1 MRRVLKWVAVIVVVL
16 LALPVLAVGLVLALG
31 NTDFGRH
38 TIEREAG
45 DLTGGMVRIAGLSG
59 RFPDLLR
66 IGEIT
71 VSDAKGPYATVSDAV
86 LDWSPLQLLYK
97 TARIDLLQARRVDFT
112 RLPESEGGKTS
123 SNGPVRL
130 PVRINLDRLQ
140 VDKAIIGQQV
150 VGTAATLAIDGSA
163 KVDSLTQG
171 TARLAVTRVDS
182 PGHYV
187 IDGNLTPDNARA
199 TAEVDEP
206 AKGLISSIAGLPD
219 LGAISAKASIDGPM
233 NRLVSNLAVTA
244 GQLTAS
250 SSGTVDVTRHTAD
263 LAIKANAPAMAPAAG
278 VSWQSVLVDMTVR
291 GPFTKPDA
299 KGTVRIDGLQ
309 AAGGR
314 IGALNAD
321 VAGNSG
327 QVDLHA
333 VVSDLHIPGPKPD
346 IFAAA
351 PVALDASARLDAP
364 DRPVTF
370 KLQHPLLSV
379 DGSAKTAG
387 QQQVQAHVV
396 VPDLAPLAA
405 AGGVDLSGSADLNAL
420 ASMQGDNAD
429 ASIQGTVAITGGMAP
444 LPGLIG
450 DDGRIDIAATRRG
463 QDLTLSHLTLNGKTL
478 TVSAHGGLT
487 GDTLQAGWDVA
498 LSDLSAVRQD
508 LSGMAHVTG
517 DASGT
522 LKDIAVKTDIDA
534 DLAAKGYSTGQIN
547 AHIAATGL
555 PSAPHASIDANGTLL
570 DAPLTVALTASEQ
583 NGAVH
588 ADIEQL
594 SWKSLQAKGNLD
606 LTPPA
611 VIPAGKLHLEF
622 ARLADLQPLLG
633 RPIAGKVVADLD
645 ATQQVANVTANVTD
659 LAMPGTAALTKAV
672 LTASVT
678 DPTSNPTIDA
688 TLTANGI
695 SAGSAKGI
703 ASKVTAK
710 GPLDALALVV
720 TANAPDIGG
729 GLAALQ
735 TAGVLNANAKTL
747 ALTRM
752 EASWKDQPLRLLAP
766 AKFDFGNG
774 VAMDRVHLGFRQAE
788 LTVAGKAGQTLD
800 LTATLRNLPA
810 DIGTIV
816 DPAYAA
822 DGTIAAEARIT
833 GTSARPEGT
842 IRLTAD
848 GVRGRQ
854 GAARALPPAN
864 LAANVTLQGTSAR
877 IDTRLVAGQSH
888 VTITGT
894 APLSSSGAL
903 NLNTDARV
911 DLAMTDPILTAEGRR
926 ARGLVTVN
934 AAISGT
940 NSAPRVRGTARLTGG
955 DVADYTLGAHI
966 SDLTATVQAS
976 GDTIRLVDLS
986 GKAGPGT
993 VGGSGSIGLGG
1004 EMPVDLR
1011 FTAANA
1017 RPLASDLMTALIDAD
1032 LTVQGQ
1038 MKGDLVAAGT
1048 LKILHADIRI
1058 PDEMPPSVAV
1068 LPVREAGAP
1077 PSAPA
1082 PPKTEA
1088 KPSNI
1093 ALNLTINA
1101 PQQIFVRGRGLDAEL
1116 GGTIHITGTA
1126 AKPLPSG
1133 GFEMRQGTMNLVG
1146 STLTFTEGRVDF
1158 SGGGIAD
1165 PSIHFVATSTNATMT
1180 TTLTVSGSAKDPKIT
1195 LSSVPEMPQDQ
1206 ILAQLLFN
1214 TDTSKLSPLQLA
1226 SIASALAT
1234 LSGAGGGFNPLGS
1247 VRSALGLD
1255 RLSVGTNAQGQAQ
1268 VEAGRYVARGVYVG
1282 ARQSASGTGTQAVV
1296 QIDLAKG
1303 LKFESTAGSNSTAS
1317 AQGSAS
1323 SADSASVGLTYQFEY

>member
-1 MRRVLKWVAVIVVVL
+1 MRRVLKWIGLIVVVL
-16 LALPVLAVGLVLALG
+16 LALPVLAVALVLVVA
-31 NTDFGRH
+31 NTEFGRH
-38 TIEREAG
+38 TIEHEAG

-59 RFPDLLR
+59 RFPDALR

-86 LDWSPLQLLYK
+86 LDWSPMQLLHK
-97 TARIDLLQARRVDFT
+97 TARIDLLQARQVDFK
-112 RLPESEGGKTS
+112 RLPESEGGGTS
-123 SNGPVRL
+123 SSGPVRL
-130 PVRINLDRLQ
+130 PLRIDLERLH
-140 VDKAIIGQQV
+140 VDNAVVEAPV
-150 VGTAATLAIDGSA
+150 VGTAATLAVDGAA
-163 KVDSLTQG
+163 KVDSLSQG
-171 TARLAVTRVDS
+171 AARLAVTRVDS

-187 IDGNLTPDNARA
+187 IDGALTPENVKA
-199 TAEVDEP
+199 TAEIDEP

-219 LGAISAKASIDGPM
+219 LGAISAKAAVDGPM
-233 NRLVSNLAVTA
+233 NRLASNLAISA

-250 SSGTVDVTRHTAD
+250 SSGTVDVDHQTAD
-263 LAIKANAPAMAPAAG
+263 LTVKANAPAMAPAEG

-299 KGTVRIDGLQ
+299 KGTVRIDGLE
-309 AAGGR
+309 AAGAR

-321 VAGNSG
+321 VAGNAG

-351 PVALDASARLDAP
+351 PVALDASARLDAA

-370 KLQHPLLSV
+370 KLQHPLVNV

-387 QQQVQAHVV
+387 QQQVQAHLVL
-396 VPDLAPLAA
+396 PDLAPLAA
-405 AGGVDLSGSADLNAL
+405 AGGVDLAGSADLNAQ
-420 ASMQGDNAD
+420 ASVQGDDAD
-429 ASIQGTVAITGGMAP
+429 ATIQGKVAISGGMAP
-444 LPGLIG
+444 VPGLVG
-450 DDGRIDIAATRRG
+450 DDGRIDVAATKRG
-463 QDLTLSHLTLNGKTL
+463 QDLTLSHLTLNGKTM
-478 TVSAHGGLT
+478 TVAAQGGLS
-487 GDTLQAGWDVA
+487 GENIKAGWDVA
-498 LSDLSAVRQD
+498 LSDLAAVRPD
-508 LSGMAHVTG
+508 LTG
-517 DASGT
+517 TVHTTGEASGT

-534 DLAAKGYSTGQIN
+534 NVGTQGYSSGQVK
-547 AHIAATGL
+547 AHIEATGL
-555 PSAPHASIDANGTLL
+555 PSAPHATINANGTLL
-570 DAPLTVALTASEQ
+570 DAPLTVALTANEQ
-583 NGAVH
+583 DGAVH
-588 ADIEQL
+588 ADIQQIA
-594 SWKSLQAKGNLD
+594 WKSLQAAGNLD

-633 RPIAGKVVADLD
+633 RPIAGKVVANLD
-645 ATQQVANVTANVTD
+645 ATEQVANLTAGVTD
-659 LAMPGTAALTKAV
+659 LALPGTAALAKAA

-678 DPTSNPTIDA
+678 DPASHPNIDA
-688 TLTANGI
+688 TLTADGI

-710 GPLDALALVV
+710 GPLDALALAV
-720 TANAPDIGG
+720 TANGADVGG
-729 GLAALQ
+729 GPVAVQ
-735 TAGVLNANAKTL
+735 TAGVLDANAKTL
-747 ALTRM
+747 ALNRM
-752 EASWKDQPLRLLAP
+752 EGSWKGQPLRLLAP
-766 AKFDFGNG
+766 AKFDFSNG
-774 VAMDRVHLGFRQAE
+774 VAMDRVRLGFRQAE

-800 LTATLRNLPA
+800 VTATLRNLPA

-822 DGTIAAEARIT
+822 DGTIAADAHIT

-842 IRLTAD
+842 IKLTAD
-848 GVRGRQ
+848 GVKGRQ
-854 GAARALPPAN
+854 GAAAALPPAN
-864 LAANVTLQGTSAR
+864 LVANVTLQGTSAR
-877 IDTRLVAGQSH
+877 VDTRLVAGQSH

-903 NLNTDARV
+903 DLKTDVRV

-934 AAISGT
+934 ATISGAA
-940 NSAPRVRGTARLTGG
+940 SAPRVQGTAKLTNG
-955 DVADYTLGAHI
+955 DVADYTLGAHV
-966 SDLTATVQAS
+966 SDLTAVVEAS
-976 GDTIRLVDLS
+976 GDTIRLVNLS

-993 VGGSGSIGLGG
+993 LGGSGSIGLGG

-1017 RPLASDLMTALIDAD
+1017 RPLSSDLMTALIDAD
-1032 LTVQGQ
+1032 LRLQGQ
-1038 MKGDLVAAGT
+1038 VKGDLLASGT

-1058 PDEMPPSVAV
+1058 PDKMPPSVAV
-1068 LPVREAGAP
+1068 LPVRDAGAP
-1077 PSAPA
+1077 PTPPA
-1082 PPKTEA
+1082 PPETEA

-1093 ALNLTINA
+1093 ALNLTIDA
-1101 PQQIFVRGRGLDAEL
+1101 PQQIFIRGRGLDAEM
-1116 GGTIHITGTA
+1116 GGTIHIKGTA
-1126 AKPLPSG
+1126 AKPLPDG
-1133 GFEMRQGTMNLVG
+1133 GFQMRQGAMSLVG

-1158 SGGGIAD
+1158 SGGGIAN

-1180 TTLTVSGSAKDPKIT
+1180 ATLTIDGSAKDPKIT
-1195 LSSVPEMPQDQ
+1195 LSSVPDMPQDE

-1214 TDTSKLSPLQLA
+1214 TSTSKLSPLQLA

-1255 RLSVGTNAQGQAQ
+1255 RLSVGTNSQGQTQ
-1268 VEAGRYVARGVYVG
+1268 VEGGRYVARGVYVG
-1282 ARQSASGTGTQAVV
+1282 ARQAASGSGTQAVV

-1303 LKFESTAGSNSTAS
+1303 LKFESTAGSGSTAS
-1317 AQGSAS
+1317 AQGASS
-1323 SADSASVGLTYQFEY
+1323 SADSASVGVTYQFEY